1 MNPLFSGVFPWPSRG
16 LSVPLVA
23 GHFTLRDRDFQTT
36 YRLPFVAVHLYA
48 YAAVV
53 RFDDAESRLEPGDL
67 TVTPPGTGSRYHLP
81 KPGSHWC
88 LHVPVPE
95 ADGGRTL
102 ALPWQVRLGD
112 EANMVRERLVRIID
126 HVGRARG
133 SPGGPAEAAA
143 AGGVLELFAWLAER
157 PAAGA
162 AGNRGE
168 RAVVQAAAELRLRPE
183 RSWRIA
189 GLAAKVGV
197 TPAYLARRFRQRF
210 GHTLARYQLI
220 QRVGAAQALLACT
233 EDQVGEIGARVGLP
247 DPHHF
252 NKLFRRI
259 TGVPPSVFRSAHR
272 AGDRAIGR

>member
-1 MNPLFSGVFPWPSRG
+1 MDPTLDGIFSWPSRG
-16 LSVPLVA
+16 LSVPRVA
-23 GHFTLRDRDFQTT
+23 GYFPLRDRDFQTV
-36 YRLPFVAVHLYA
+36 YRIPFLAVHLYA
-48 YAAVV
+48 YAGVV
-53 RFDDAESRLEPGDL
+53 RFDDAEARVEPGDL
-67 TVTPPGTGSRYHLP
+67 TITPPGVGSRYHLP
-81 KPGSHWC
+81 RPGSHWC

-95 ADGGRTL
+95 GAAGGL
-102 ALPWQVRLGD
+102 SLPWQVRLGD
-112 EANMVRERLVRIID
+112 EATMVRERLVRIID

-157 PAAGA
+157 PTAGA

-168 RAVVQAAAELRLRPE
+168 RAVTQAAAELRLRPE

-189 GLAAKVGV
+189 DLAAKVGV
-197 TPAYLARRFRQRF
+197 SPAYLARRFRQRF

-220 QRVGAAQALLACT
+220 QRIGAAQALLACT
-233 EDQVGEIGARVGLP
+233 ADTVGEVGARVGLP

-259 TGVPPSVFRSAHR
+259 TGMPPSVFRSTHR
-272 AGDRAIGR
+272 AGDDAIGR

>member
-1 MNPLFSGVFPWPSRG
+1 MNPTLEGMYSWPSRG
-16 LSVPLVA
+16 LSVPRVA
-23 GHFTLRDRDFQTT
+23 GNFTIQDRGFLTI
-36 YRLPFVAVHLYA
+36 YRIPFLAVHLYS
-48 YAAVV
+48 YAGVV
-53 RFDDAESRLEPGDL
+53 RFGDAEAQLEPGDL
-67 TVTPPGTGSRYHLP
+67 TITPPGTGSSYHLP
-81 KPGSHWC
+81 RPGSHWC

-95 ADGGRTL
+95 GAGGGGL
-102 ALPWQVRLGD
+102 GLPWHVRLGD
-112 EANMVRERLVRIID
+112 AASMVRERLVRIID
-126 HVGRARG
+126 HVGRARS

-157 PAAGA
+157 PIAGA

-168 RAVVQAAAELRLRPE
+168 RAIAQAAAELRLRPE

-189 GLAAKVGV
+189 DLAAKVGV
-197 TPAYLARRFRQRF
+197 SPGYLARCFRQRF

-233 EDQVGEIGARVGLP
+233 ADPIGEVGARVGLP

-259 TGVPPSVFRSAHR
+259 TGVPPSVFRSTHR
-272 AGDRAIGR
+272 TGDHAIGR